1 VWFRLSPILACAGI
15 ALPAPPLCGMYAC
28 QFDEDAMPF
37 LTEPEP
43 ERGAVLPVMPGISRI
58 VAANPGPMT
67 YYGTNTYLIDTPD
80 GLVVLDPGPED
91 HPEHVEAIL
100 RATGPN
106 VALILVSHTHHDHVG
121 AVPALQEA
129 TGAPTVGFRRS
140 GIESFEADI
149 KLADGDAVA
158 GMTAIHTPGHASDHL
173 CFALEV
179 SDGTAVLFS
188 ADHVMSWSTS
198 VVSPP
203 GGDMMDYFASLRL
216 LLDRA
221 DDVFLPGHGPP
232 LPEPRTLVREFLTHR
247 MARERAIET
256 ALAGGAAGTYALMDA
271 LYSQV
276 HPRLRRAAERN
287 VLAHLLKLEA
297 EGKVMRDGEQWH
309 AA

>member
-1 VWFRLSPILACAGI
+1 
-15 ALPAPPLCGMYAC
+15 
-28 QFDEDAMPF
+28 MPF

-43 ERGAVLPVMPGISRI
+43 ERDAIQPVMPGISRI

-67 YYGTNTYLIDTPD
+67 YFGTNTYLIDTPD
-80 GLVVLDPGPED
+80 GVVVLDPGPEE

-129 TGAPTVGFRRS
+129 TGAPTVGFRDS
-140 GIESFEADI
+140 GIDTFAADI
-149 KLADGDAVA
+149 KLADGDMIA
-158 GMTAIHTPGHASDHL
+158 GMLAIHTPGHASDHL
-173 CFALEV
+173 CFALPAK
-179 SDGTAVLFS
+179 DGTAVLFS

-203 GGDMMDYFASLRL
+203 GGNMGDYFASLRL
-216 LLDRA
+216 LLDRT
-221 DDVFLPGHGPP
+221 DDVFLPGHGPS
-232 LPEPRTLVREFLTHR
+232 LPEPRELVREMLTHR

-256 ALAGGAAGTYALMDA
+256 ALSDGAAGTHALMSA

-287 VLAHLLKLEA
+287 VLAHLMKLEI
-297 EGKVMRDGEQWH
+297 EGKVVRDGELWR

>member
-1 VWFRLSPILACAGI
+1 
-15 ALPAPPLCGMYAC
+15 
-28 QFDEDAMPF
+28 MPF

-43 ERGAVLPVMPGISRI
+43 ERGAILPVMPGISRI

-80 GLVVLDPGPED
+80 GIVVLDPGPEE

-106 VALILVSHTHHDHVG
+106 IALILVSHTHHDHVG
-121 AVPALQEA
+121 AVPALQAA
-129 TGAPTVGFRRS
+129 TGVPTVGFRDS
-140 GIESFEADI
+140 GSETFDADI
-149 KLADGDAVA
+149 KLADGDMIA
-158 GMTAIHTPGHASDHL
+158 GMQAIHTPGHASDHL
-173 CFALEV
+173 CFALPAC
-179 SDGTAVLFS
+179 DGTAVLFS

-203 GGDMMDYFASLRL
+203 GGNMTDYFASLRL
-216 LLDRA
+216 LLERT
-221 DDVFLPGHGPP
+221 DDVYLPGHGPA
-232 LPEPRTLVREFLTHR
+232 LPEPRNLVREMLTHR
-247 MARERAIET
+247 MMREQAIERA
-256 ALAGGAAGTYALMDA
+256 LAKGSAGTFALMDT

-297 EGKVMRDGEQWH
+297 EGKVQREGELWR

>member
-1 VWFRLSPILACAGI
+1 
-15 ALPAPPLCGMYAC
+15 
-28 QFDEDAMPF
+28 MPF

-43 ERGAVLPVMPGISRI
+43 QRDELQPVMPGISRI
-58 VAANPGPMT
+58 VAGNPGPMT

-80 GLVVLDPGPED
+80 GIVVLDPGPEE
-91 HPEHVEAIL
+91 HPEHVAAIL

-121 AVPALQEA
+121 AVPALQDA
-129 TGAPTVGFRRS
+129 TGAPTVGFRDS
-140 GIESFEADI
+140 GLDTFTADI
-149 KLADGDAVA
+149 KLADGDMIA
-158 GMTAIHTPGHASDHL
+158 GMQAVHTPGHASDHL
-173 CFALEV
+173 CFALPAK
-179 SDGTAVLFS
+179 DGTTVLFS

-203 GGDMMDYFASLRL
+203 GGNMADYFASLHL
-216 LLDRA
+216 LLDRT
-221 DDVFLPGHGPP
+221 DDVFLPGHGPM
-232 LPEPRTLVREFLTHR
+232 LPEPRKLVREMLTHR
-247 MARERAIET
+247 RAREQAIET
-256 ALAGGAAGTYALMDA
+256 ALAGGASGTYALMDT

-297 EGKVMRDGEQWH
+297 EGKVQRDGEMWR

>member
-1 VWFRLSPILACAGI
+1 
-15 ALPAPPLCGMYAC
+15 
-28 QFDEDAMPF
+28 MPF

-43 ERGAVLPVMPGISRI
+43 ERDTLQPVLPGISRI

-80 GLVVLDPGPED
+80 GIVVLDPGPEE

-106 VALILVSHTHHDHVG
+106 VALILVSHTHHDHIG

-129 TGAPTVGFRRS
+129 TGAPTVGFQTS
-140 GIESFEADI
+140 GIDSFTADI
-149 KLADGDAVA
+149 KLADGDMIA
-158 GMTAIHTPGHASDHL
+158 GMQAIHTPGHASDHL
-173 CFALEV
+173 CFALPAK
-179 SDGTAVLFS
+179 DGTAVLFS

-203 GGDMMDYFASLRL
+203 GGNMAHYFASLRL
-216 LLDRA
+216 LLDRT
-221 DDVFLPGHGPP
+221 DDVFLPGHGPA
-232 LPEPRTLVREFLTHR
+232 LPEPRKLVHEMLTHR
-247 MARERAIET
+247 TARERAIET
-256 ALAGGAAGTYALMDA
+256 ALAEGSTGTFALMNA

-287 VLAHLLKLEA
+287 VLAHLMKLES
-297 EGKVMRDGEQWH
+297 EGKVVRDGEVWR